1 MPGARGERPGSEG
14 GGLFATLEGLLL
26 LALMAASASGAVWF
40 LAQGGDT
47 AVLWRS
53 VHSNAARGF
62 AVLML
67 LHVVAVSLH
76 LLDLVRD

>member
-1 MPGARGERPGSEG
+1 V
-14 GGLFATLEGLLL
+14 
-26 LALMAASASGAVWF
+26 AASASGAVWF
-40 LAQGGDT
+40 LAQGGDS

-53 VHSNAARGF
+53 VHSIAARGF

-76 LLDLVRD
+76 LLDLFRD